1 VSPVELHS
9 LAKWPLAWGMEH
21 GAWGMEHRVRDQGS
35 GDGKT
40 KLIAGSS
47 QLKEKGEDRGQT
59 EVFWIRMRYFTPH
72 YEG

>member
-1 VSPVELHS
+1 

-47 QLKEKGEDRGQT
+47 QLKEKGEDRGQRADGSVLDKD
-59 EVFWIRMRYFTPH
+59 EILYSAL
-72 YEG
+72 